1 MKFHPIGQGPVPVYD
16 FRRGDGGAVEVPKE
30 VASKSIERV
39 GLAFRQFWLTFA
51 GGDALQI
58 AIVWAGQGLYRYEL
72 GCGKTAA
79 LSDTIYRDNDA
90 KRLTAALAGSTLD
103 RIELSPECVELHCG
117 GKFVELSAKGVVCG
131 ERDDRPDTR
140 H

>member
-1 MKFHPIGQGPVPVYD
+1 MYD

-30 VASKSIERV
+30 VAAKPIERI
-39 GLAFRQFWLTFA
+39 GLGHRQMWLTFGA
-51 GGDALQI
+51 DALQI
-58 AIVWAGQGLYRYEL
+58 HIAWAGQGLYRYEL

-79 LSDTIYRDNDA
+79 LSDTIYSHVDA

-103 RIELSPECVELHCG
+103 RIELSAECVELTCG